1 RIVRLV
7 ILLHTQTLA
16 EPEVAGLSQIVGFTN
31 IAIIAELPSG
41 FRSYRSLSYTAWQVA
56 KKLLKQS
63 AMICRQCASLF
74 GPGGRFIFRNLVRDT
89 YLGPLQN
96 VKGFHRTA
104 VVSTYDMRKVELT
117 PLEQRKL
124 TFDTHALVKELE
136 NSGFEKSQAE
146 IIVTALVTLTTANMD
161 IVYRDMVTTSH
172 QEIALQ
178 QIMAHL
184 DSIRKDMV
192 ILEKS
197 EFANLRSE
205 NAKMKNELEQ
215 IKSRLMEESQKIR
228 ADAKLDINLERSR
241 VTDMFTEQEKKLMEV
256 STEFHKKNADID
268 RSTMETTKKIDIEV
282 ASLRTL
288 LESLKLETIRYL
300 AASVFSCL
308 AIALA
313 FYRLWK

>member
-1 RIVRLV
+1 
-7 ILLHTQTLA
+7 
-16 EPEVAGLSQIVGFTN
+16 
-31 IAIIAELPSG
+31 
-41 FRSYRSLSYTAWQVA
+41 
-56 KKLLKQS
+56 
-63 AMICRQCASLF
+63 MICRQCATLF
-74 GPGGRFIFRNLVRDT
+74 GQVGRFTLRNLTKDLDVGRLQYVRDI
-89 YLGPLQN
+89 
-96 VKGFHRTA
+96 HRT
-104 VVSTYDMRKVELT
+104 SNIRTYDMRKVELT

-136 NSGFEKSQAE
+136 NNGFEKGQAE
-146 IIVTALVTLTTANMD
+146 VIVTALVTLTTANMD
-161 IVYRDMVTTSH
+161 IVYRDMVTGTH

-215 IKSRLMEESQKIR
+215 IKNRLNEESQRIR

-241 VTDMFTEQEKKLMEV
+241 VTDMFTEQEKKLMDI

-268 RSTMETTKKIDIEV
+268 RGTLETTRKIDIEV

-300 AASVFSCL
+300 AASVFACL
-308 AIALA
+308 AIALG

>member
-1 RIVRLV
+1 MSVL
-7 ILLHTQTLA
+7 
-16 EPEVAGLSQIVGFTN
+16 E
-31 IAIIAELPSG
+31 
-41 FRSYRSLSYTAWQVA
+41 
-56 KKLLKQS
+56 
-63 AMICRQCASLF
+63 
-74 GPGGRFIFRNLVRDT
+74 
-89 YLGPLQN
+89 
-96 VKGFHRTA
+96 FHRTA

-184 DSIRKDMV
+184 DSIRKDM
-192 ILEKS
+192 
-197 EFANLRSE
+197 
-205 NAKMKNELEQ
+205 KMKNELEQ

-241 VTDMFTEQEKKLMEV
+241 VTDM
-256 STEFHKKNADID
+256 NADID

>member
-1 RIVRLV
+1 
-7 ILLHTQTLA
+7 
-16 EPEVAGLSQIVGFTN
+16 
-31 IAIIAELPSG
+31 
-41 FRSYRSLSYTAWQVA
+41 
-56 KKLLKQS
+56 
-63 AMICRQCASLF
+63 
-74 GPGGRFIFRNLVRDT
+74 
-89 YLGPLQN
+89 
-96 VKGFHRTA
+96 
-104 VVSTYDMRKVELT
+104 MRKVELT

-136 NSGFEKSQAE
+136 ASGFEKRQAE

-161 IVYRDMVTTSH
+161 IVYRDMVTTAH

-205 NAKMKNELEQ
+205 NAKMKTELEQ
-215 IKSRLMEESQKIR
+215 LKNRLMEESQKIR

-256 STEFHKKNADID
+256 NTEFHKKNADID
-268 RSTMETTKKIDIEV
+268 RGTMETTRKIDIEV
-282 ASLRTL
+282 ASLKTL
-288 LESLKLETIRYL
+288 LESLKLDTIRYL

-308 AIALA
+308 AIALG